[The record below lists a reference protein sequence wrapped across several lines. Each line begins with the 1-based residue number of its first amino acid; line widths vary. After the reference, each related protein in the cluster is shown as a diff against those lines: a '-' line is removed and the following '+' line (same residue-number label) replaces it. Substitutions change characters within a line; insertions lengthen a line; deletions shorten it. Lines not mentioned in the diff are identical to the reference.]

1 MTQDQIE
8 VKAIKQICPKYDKSL
23 HSKCKDP
30 GKYGV
35 KRTTQAE
42 AAKKG
47 CSVKKTENR
56 KLPYRIT
63 VRLSQGEFG
72 QLQQKI
78 SVLGVTAQDFARAAI
93 RAAIKEIAPTAGTV
107 ETITKIKAYTNSV
120 NQNTEAVK

>member
-30 GKYGV
+30 NKYGV

-56 KLPYRIT
+56 KLP
-63 VRLSQGEFG
+63 LPNHSQA
-72 QLQQKI
+72 L
-78 SVLGVTAQDFARAAI
+78 RANLASCN
-93 RAAIKEIAPTAGTV
+93 RR
-107 ETITKIKAYTNSV
+107 YLF
-120 NQNTEAVK
+120 